1 MVSVRVECAA
11 CHRDEPNSTHTER
24 PVFWSDSATLR
35 QGRVLEFEPMK
46 RCWTA
51 FALLLVVAP
60 PLLAK
65 AALTAPV
72 LTLDGNQLAATF
84 RLEQGFD
91 DELVRRIESGLP
103 SGFNF
108 KFKLVRTHARWFD
121 NTLQEAE
128 LQVLAMYNA
137 VNREYLVNFKQNGK
151 LTGSR
156 VVRDLEELE
165 SSMTRFENLA
175 IFTLDQPP
183 ADRRLVVRLRA
194 VLGSHN
200 ILAFIPTKTT
210 SDWVES
216 PVVEKP

>member
-1 MVSVRVECAA
+1 M
-11 CHRDEPNSTHTER
+11 N
-24 PVFWSDSATLR
+24 
-35 QGRVLEFEPMK
+35 

-51 FALLLVVAP
+51 FLLLLVAAP

-65 AALTAPV
+65 ATLTAPV

-84 RLEQGFD
+84 RLEAAFD

-103 SGFNF
+103 SGFEF
-108 KFKLVRTHARWFD
+108 KFKLVRTRARWFD
-121 NTLQEAE
+121 NTLQETD

-137 VNREYLVNFKQNGK
+137 VNREYLVNYKQNGK

-156 VVRDLEELE
+156 MVGDLEDLE
-165 SSMTRFENLA
+165 SAMTQFEN
-175 IFTLDQPP
+175 IVVFDLDQSPGEQPP
-183 ADRRLVVRLRA
+183 IDHHLIVRLRA

-210 SDWVES
+210 SEWVES
-216 PVVEKP
+216 RVVEKPQPADR